1 MKTPARFMLLLVATA
16 MTIGPAATQVQAQI
30 ETTTDNMI
38 VWPSFQDAFDAAAES
53 EKIVLID
60 VWSRNCGWCRK
71 QQTEVYTE
79 PELQELL
86 STYFEIGRI
95 DIDVAD
101 DTISFRGYD
110 LSSAELAGGLGASGT
125 PTTIFME
132 PSGSYI
138 TRLGGFHAYDDFV
151 KVLQFIGTESFRE
164 MSFQDYVA
172 TLPGADTAGSA
183 SPSNRP

>member
-1 MKTPARFMLLLVATA
+1 MKTPARFLLLLVFVATA
-16 MTIGPAATQVQAQI
+16 ATDVQAQI

-38 VWPSFQDAFDAAAES
+38 VWPSFQEAFDAAVGS
-53 EKIVLID
+53 DKIVLID

-71 QQTEVYTE
+71 QQTEVYTQ
-79 PELQELL
+79 PELQDILA
-86 STYFEIGRI
+86 THFEIGRL
-95 DIDVAD
+95 DIDVAT

-110 LSSAELAGGLGASGT
+110 LSSAELAAGLGASGT

-138 TRLGGFHAYDDFV
+138 TRLGGFHPYDDFV
-151 KVLQFIGTESFRE
+151 NVLQFIGTESFRE

-172 TLPGADTAGSA
+172 TLPAAK
-183 SPSNRP
+183 P

>member
-1 MKTPARFMLLLVATA
+1 MKTSTRFMLLLVAIA
-16 MTIGPAATQVQAQI
+16 SAAPQVHAQI

-38 VWPSFQDAFDAAAES
+38 VWPSFQEAFDAAAGS

-71 QQTEVYTE
+71 QQTEVYTQ
-79 PELQELL
+79 PELQDILA
-86 STYFEIGRI
+86 THFEIGRL
-95 DIDVAD
+95 DIDVAS

-110 LSSAELAGGLGASGT
+110 LSSAELAAGLGASGT

-138 TRLGGFHAYDDFV
+138 TRLGGFHPYDDFV
-151 KVLQFIGTESFRE
+151 NVLQFIGTESFRE

-172 TLPGADTAGSA
+172 TRSGSDAPAGKTDRAGSG
-183 SPSNRP
+183 N